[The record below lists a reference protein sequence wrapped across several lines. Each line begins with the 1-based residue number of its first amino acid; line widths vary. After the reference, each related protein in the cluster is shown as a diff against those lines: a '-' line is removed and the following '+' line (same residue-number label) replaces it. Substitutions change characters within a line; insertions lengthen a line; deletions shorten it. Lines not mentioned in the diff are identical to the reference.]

1 MFSYANTFAFYLT
14 DRAAH
19 SPDTG
24 RSRAAK
30 ALIEAAVSDA
40 SCISKASASA
50 RAVER
55 STQAKRSCCPG
66 RAWPTTS
73 WDRRVT
79 NPTMGYPAVK
89 ERFQQ
94 RQKDLREARDALPRD
109 YTLELATRRIMDL
122 EAQVKRLEE
131 TNGLL
136 LDQFRRWQYNAFA
149 NNIRMDLLALE
160 KPLPEVDRAGKP
172 RKKKTKK

>member
-1 MFSYANTFAFYLT
+1 MPKKIITKATLPKIMRELDRWEGKLT
-14 DRAAH
+14 W
-19 SPDTG
+19 PLFCE
-24 RSRAAK
+24 RAAK
-30 ALIEAAVSDA
+30 VLNVA
-40 SCISKASASA
+40 SISKH
-50 RAVER
+50 
-55 STQAKRSCCPG
+55 
-66 RAWPTTS
+66 
-73 WDRRVT
+73 
-79 NPTMGYPAVK
+79 TMYLYPAVK

>member
-1 MFSYANTFAFYLT
+1 MPKKIITKATLPKIMRELDRWEGKLTWPLFCERVAKVLNVASMSKHTMYL
-14 DRAAH
+14 
-19 SPDTG
+19 
-24 RSRAAK
+24 
-30 ALIEAAVSDA
+30 
-40 SCISKASASA
+40 
-50 RAVER
+50 
-55 STQAKRSCCPG
+55 
-66 RAWPTTS
+66 
-73 WDRRVT
+73 
-79 NPTMGYPAVK
+79 YPAVK